1 MIAEQANDGMSNSR
15 LQVLIEQMGTIVE
28 SRLGFWRFDF
38 QGRELLTVTD
48 ESHNRL
54 RIMTPVISA
63 DTLSMENLKTIL
75 TANFGRA
82 LDAKYALSQG
92 ALWAV
97 FMHPLRELSE
107 EQFVDA
113 AQQVFNLA
121 NNYGSSYTS
130 SDIVFGDGD

>member
-1 MIAEQANDGMSNSR
+1 MIAEQANDGMSNAR
-15 LQVLIEQMGTIVE
+15 LQVVIEQLGTIVE
-28 SRLGFWRFDF
+28 GRLGFWRFDF
-38 QGRELLTVTD
+38 HGRELLTVTD
-48 ESHNRL
+48 ESHNRM

-63 DTLSMENLKTIL
+63 DDLSMEDLQTIL

-92 ALWAV
+92 VLWSV

-113 AQQVFNLA
+113 AEQVSNLA

-130 SDIVFGDGD
+130 SDIVFGDGE